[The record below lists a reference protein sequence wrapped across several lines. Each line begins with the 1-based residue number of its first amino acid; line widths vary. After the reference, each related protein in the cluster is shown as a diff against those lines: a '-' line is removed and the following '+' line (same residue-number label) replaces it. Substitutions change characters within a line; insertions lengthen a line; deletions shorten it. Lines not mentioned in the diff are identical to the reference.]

1 MKTPA
6 KLTAYGAAL
15 VLVAAGAWA
24 IGTAVG
30 PFSAGPA
37 ERAEAHGGT
46 HGDTVA
52 AGAPNDLPEG
62 LSSSRGGYT
71 FTPTHATLP
80 AGPDQPFSF
89 RITKAGG
96 QAVTAFDLEHEK
108 RLHLIVV
115 RRDTSG
121 FQHVHPEMAPDGTWT
136 VRLNLAKPGSYRA
149 FADFAPTG
157 GEGMTLGVDLAVP
170 GAVEP
175 ITHPE
180 SRVAT
185 VDGYEVRLTGD
196 LVAGSSSKVTL
207 SVTKDGKPVNDLQPY
222 LGAYGHLVAL
232 REGDLA
238 YLHVHPE
245 GTPGDGKTQ
254 PGPEVVFFAEVPT
267 TATYRLFLDF
277 QHEGKVRTAE
287 FTVSTTDKS
296 PTIKPAEPPAPSHSD
311 AAPGHGHN

>member
-15 VLVAAGAWA
+15 VLVAAGAGA
-24 IGTAVG
+24 VGTAVG
-30 PFSAGPA
+30 PFSAEPA
-37 ERAEAHGGT
+37 ARAEAHGET
-46 HGDTVA
+46 HGDTVPA
-52 AGAPNDLPEG
+52 STRNDLPEG

-71 FTPTHATLP
+71 STPTHATLP

-136 VRLNLAKPGSYRA
+136 VWLNLAEAGSYRA
-149 FADFAPTG
+149 FADFAPAVG
-157 GEGMTLGVDLAVP
+157 GGMTLGVDLAVP
-170 GAVEP
+170 GPVEP
-175 ITHPE
+175 VAHPE

-185 VDGYEVRLTGD
+185 VDGYEVRLAGE

-207 SVTKDGKPVNDLQPY
+207 SVTKDGKPVADLQPY
-222 LGAYGHLVAL
+222 LGAYGHVVAL

-245 GTPGDGKTQ
+245 GAPGDGRTQ

-277 QHEGKVRTAE
+277 QHEGTVRTAA
-287 FTVSTTDKS
+287 FTVSTVSTVS
-296 PTIKPAEPPAPSHSD
+296 TSD
-311 AAPGHGHN
+311 APGHGHP

>member
-6 KLTAYGAAL
+6 KLTAYGVAL
-15 VLVAAGAWA
+15 VLVATGAWA
-24 IGTAVG
+24 VGTAVG
-30 PFSAGPA
+30 PFSAEPA
-37 ERAEAHGGT
+37 ARADAHGET
-46 HGDTVA
+46 HGDTVPEST
-52 AGAPNDLPEG
+52 PNDLPEG

-71 FTPTHATLP
+71 FTPTQATLP

-89 RITKAGG
+89 RITKTGG
-96 QAVTAFDLEHEK
+96 QPVTAFDLEHEK

-175 ITHPE
+175 VTHSE

-185 VDGYEVRLTGD
+185 VDGYEVRLAGD

-207 SVTKDGKPVNDLQPY
+207 SVSRDGKPVTDLRPY

-245 GTPGDGKTQ
+245 GAPGDGKTQ

-287 FTVSTTDKS
+287 FTVSTADKS
-296 PTIKPAEPPAPSHSD
+296 PTTKPAEPAAPSTSD
-311 AAPGHGHN
+311 EAPGHGHN

>member
-24 IGTAVG
+24 VGTAVG
-30 PFSAGPA
+30 PFSAEPA
-37 ERAEAHGGT
+37 ARAEAHGET
-46 HGDTVA
+46 HGDTVPA
-52 AGAPNDLPEG
+52 STRNDLPEG
-62 LSSSRGGYT
+62 LWSSRGGYT

-136 VRLNLAKPGSYRA
+136 VWLNLAEAGSYRA
-149 FADFAPTG
+149 FADFAPAVG
-157 GEGMTLGVDLAVP
+157 GGMTLGVDLAVP
-170 GAVEP
+170 GPVEP
-175 ITHPE
+175 VAHPE

-185 VDGYEVRLTGD
+185 VDGYEVRLAGE

-207 SVTKDGKPVNDLQPY
+207 SVTKDGKPVADLQPY
-222 LGAYGHLVAL
+222 LGAYGHVVAL

-245 GTPGDGKTQ
+245 GAPGDGRTQ

-277 QHEGKVRTAE
+277 QHEGTVRTAA
-287 FTVSTTDKS
+287 FTVSTVSTVS
-296 PTIKPAEPPAPSHSD
+296 TSD
-311 AAPGHGHN
+311 APGHGHP